1 MSKETDLEE
10 IQHLRRLIARYEDL
24 YRRKNAPEIS
34 DFEFDELV
42 TRLGKLEGKYQE
54 HAGPELGIGDDRSEG
69 FQQRDHREPML
80 SLDNTYDESDFRAF
94 GERLQKALGTND
106 VDFVVEPKVDGVA
119 LSITYEKG
127 RFVRAV
133 TRGNGN
139 RGDDVTHNIAL
150 IQSLPREL
158 SDAPDLLEIR
168 GEVYM
173 ELAEFQRLNAER
185 EAEGEALYANPRNLA
200 AGTVKL
206 LDQVEARKRRLSVIC
221 YGLGACEPQAFASL
235 SDFKRRLKDW
245 GFPTRN
251 DIPVQRGIEAAWKA
265 VQQLDLLR
273 RDLPFPTD
281 GAVVKVDRLAEQQKA
296 GRTSKFPHWAVAFKF
311 PPDQAETILRA
322 ISMQVGRTG
331 AITPVAELE
340 PVLLAG
346 STVARATLHNA
357 DEIARKDIREGDTVR
372 IQKAGEII
380 PQVLSVVLAKRPADS
395 QPFNF
400 EARLRELGLDAVRE
414 KNDDS
419 RKGLQ
424 AAYKLR
430 TPSREMKVRR
440 LQYFASKHCLEI
452 DGLGESL
459 AEKLVDLGHVKSP
472 TDIFFLTPETWRTL
486 EKFGEKSVENILDSI
501 RTAKTRELWRA
512 INALGLPQVG
522 IEVAKQL
529 AEHFGSL
536 ENLLL
541 AVETDFRVYERTG
554 TVKKIPN
561 TPIYLYCVPM
571 IGKDTATDLLANL
584 ESFEVKASIQALQ
597 ENGFN
602 MQALA
607 DCEFNYLRS
616 IDDLELKKIYLRAKR
631 ANLLCETI
639 ASIGVPGVDIKTA
652 IKIVSYNPDISIS
665 IKDGAGIVSENV
677 SAKAQVEKIHCAF
690 ERLSD
695 ERVLKVLK
703 RAGAPL
709 KATNEEHKACST
721 SVRDNYQKVL
731 RLFNISHEDGK
742 KPSHYKSV
750 AIRFFNS
757 LKNDV
762 AKVAISMWQE
772 NYGSDL
778 YELQLD
784 QVPIGAG
791 IDFLSA
797 AKKLSEED
805 LAKIKKTPV
814 PGDTTR
820 IRKAAHSNSGNV
832 VVVSGKVLGMNR
844 EEAQAHVESLGYTVA
859 DSVTSKINFLVIG
872 DDAGPSKIKKAA
884 AFRIPIINFKDLK
897 PFKQ

>member
-54 HAGPELGIGDDRSEG
+54 HAGPELEIGDDRSEG

-158 SDAPDLLEIR
+158 ADAPALLEIR

-281 GAVVKVDRLAEQQKA
+281 GAVIKVDRLAEQQKA

-311 PPDQAETILRA
+311 PPDQAETILRS

-331 AITPVAELE
+331 AITPVAELD

-400 EARLRELGLDAVRE
+400 EARLKELGLDAVRVGDE
-414 KNDDS
+414 
-419 RKGLQ
+419 

-430 TPSREMKVRR
+430 APSRDMKIRR
-440 LQYFASKHCLEI
+440 LVHFACKQCLDI
-452 DGLGESL
+452 DGLGDAV
-459 AEKLVDLGHVKSP
+459 AEQLIDLTFVDAPVDAFKLNRG
-472 TDIFFLTPETWRTL
+472 EWMML
-486 EKFGEKSVENILDSI
+486 EGFKEKSVDNMQAGLEQ
-501 RTAKTRELWRA
+501 AKQRELWRA
-512 INALGLPQVG
+512 IHALGIPNVG
-522 IEVAKQL
+522 MQTAKDLARHFKSMDALEAAKPSDLLHTKVGKKGGVSYESVISGVGVEVSESILSFFSDPNHRDWVQAMRTAGL
-529 AEHFGSL
+529 
-536 ENLLL
+536 NLVEAASRT
-541 AVETDFRVYERTG
+541 AVTGIADKTFVLTG
-554 TVKKIPN
+554 TLPSLGRDEARDMIEKAGGKVSGSVSKK
-561 TPIYLYCVPM
+561 
-571 IGKDTATDLLANL
+571 TDYVVAGEEAGSKLT
-584 ESFEVKASIQALQ
+584 KAQ
-597 ENGFN
+597 ELGVTILDE
-602 MQALA
+602 AG
-607 DCEFNYLRS
+607 
-616 IDDLELKKIYLRAKR
+616 LRA
-631 ANLLCETI
+631 LL
-639 ASIGVPGVDIKTA
+639 G
-652 IKIVSYNPDISIS
+652 
-665 IKDGAGIVSENV
+665 
-677 SAKAQVEKIHCAF
+677 SA
-690 ERLSD
+690 
-695 ERVLKVLK
+695 
-703 RAGAPL
+703 
-709 KATNEEHKACST
+709 
-721 SVRDNYQKVL
+721 
-731 RLFNISHEDGK
+731 
-742 KPSHYKSV
+742 
-750 AIRFFNS
+750 
-757 LKNDV
+757 
-762 AKVAISMWQE
+762 
-772 NYGSDL
+772 
-778 YELQLD
+778 
-784 QVPIGAG
+784 
-791 IDFLSA
+791 
-797 AKKLSEED
+797 
-805 LAKIKKTPV
+805 
-814 PGDTTR
+814 
-820 IRKAAHSNSGNV
+820 
-832 VVVSGKVLGMNR
+832 
-844 EEAQAHVESLGYTVA
+844 
-859 DSVTSKINFLVIG
+859 
-872 DDAGPSKIKKAA
+872 
-884 AFRIPIINFKDLK
+884 
-897 PFKQ
+897 

>member
-10 IQHLRRLIARYEDL
+10 IQHLRRLIARHEEL
-24 YRRKNAPEIS
+24 YRLKNAPEIS

-42 TRLGKLEGKYQE
+42 TRLRKLEGKYQE

-80 SLDNTYDESDFRAF
+80 SLDNTYDEGDFRAF

-150 IQSLPREL
+150 IESLPREL
-158 SDAPDLLEIR
+158 PDAPDLLEIR

-206 LDQVEARKRRLSVIC
+206 LDQVEARKRRLSVLC

-331 AITPVAELE
+331 AITPVAELD

-380 PQVLSVVLAKRPADS
+380 PQVLSVVLAKRPADL

-400 EARLRELGLDAVRE
+400 EARLKELGLDAVRVGDE
-414 KNDDS
+414 
-419 RKGLQ
+419 

-430 TPSREMKVRR
+430 APSRDMKIRR
-440 LQYFASKHCLEI
+440 LVHFACKQCLDI
-452 DGLGESL
+452 DGLGDAV
-459 AEKLVDLGHVKSP
+459 AEQLIDLGLVDAPVDAFKLNRG
-472 TDIFFLTPETWRTL
+472 EWMML
-486 EKFGEKSVENILDSI
+486 EGFKEKSVDNMLAGLEQ
-501 RTAKTRELWRA
+501 AKQRELWRA
-512 INALGLPQVG
+512 IHALGIPNVG
-522 IEVAKQL
+522 MQTAKDLARHFKSMDALEAAKPSDLLHTKVGKKGGVSYESVISGVGVEVSESILSFFSDPNHRDWVQAMRTAGL
-529 AEHFGSL
+529 
-536 ENLLL
+536 NLVEAASTT
-541 AVETDFRVYERTG
+541 AVTGIAGKTFVLTG
-554 TVKKIPN
+554 TLPSLGRDEARDLIEKAGGKVSGSVSKK
-561 TPIYLYCVPM
+561 
-571 IGKDTATDLLANL
+571 TDYVVAGEEAGSKLT
-584 ESFEVKASIQALQ
+584 KAQ
-597 ENGFN
+597 ELGVTILDE
-602 MQALA
+602 AG
-607 DCEFNYLRS
+607 
-616 IDDLELKKIYLRAKR
+616 LRA
-631 ANLLCETI
+631 LL
-639 ASIGVPGVDIKTA
+639 
-652 IKIVSYNPDISIS
+652 
-665 IKDGAGIVSENV
+665 
-677 SAKAQVEKIHCAF
+677 
-690 ERLSD
+690 
-695 ERVLKVLK
+695 
-703 RAGAPL
+703 
-709 KATNEEHKACST
+709 
-721 SVRDNYQKVL
+721 
-731 RLFNISHEDGK
+731 
-742 KPSHYKSV
+742 
-750 AIRFFNS
+750 
-757 LKNDV
+757 
-762 AKVAISMWQE
+762 
-772 NYGSDL
+772 
-778 YELQLD
+778 
-784 QVPIGAG
+784 
-791 IDFLSA
+791 
-797 AKKLSEED
+797 
-805 LAKIKKTPV
+805 
-814 PGDTTR
+814 
-820 IRKAAHSNSGNV
+820 GN
-832 VVVSGKVLGMNR
+832 
-844 EEAQAHVESLGYTVA
+844 
-859 DSVTSKINFLVIG
+859 
-872 DDAGPSKIKKAA
+872 
-884 AFRIPIINFKDLK
+884 
-897 PFKQ
+897 